1 MAQWLSDHSFDFAG
15 CLRVYAVGEDG
26 VTAFTDQASNASSKL
41 LPTRGLPEERRI
53 QSNRVNSAAAVFTA
67 C

>member
-26 VTAFTDQASNASSKL
+26 VTAFTDQASNASSKIIAD
-41 LPTRGLPEERRI
+41 ER
-53 QSNRVNSAAAVFTA
+53 AAGRAPHPIKSSE
-67 C
+67 